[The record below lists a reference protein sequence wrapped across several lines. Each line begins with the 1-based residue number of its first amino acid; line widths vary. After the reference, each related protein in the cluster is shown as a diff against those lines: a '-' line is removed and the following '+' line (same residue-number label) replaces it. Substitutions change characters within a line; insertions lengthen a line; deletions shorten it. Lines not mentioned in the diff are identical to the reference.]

1 MVASW
6 ITEELRTLDLGD
18 KRRDRRVALILDQ
31 QSEIAESTPSACKDA
46 AKLEATY
53 RLVNNQKIPIEGI
66 LKAHNDA
73 SIARSAEHPVVILS
87 QDTTV
92 CDLTKP
98 QRQVRGAGPLE
109 SRDKYGFFLHPLYAI
124 TDTGIVLGTVDQ
136 CIWTRDDIITDLSK
150 KEKVTLRRQQAFEE
164 KESCRWL
171 EMFQSGEQIAIANP
185 ATHYIGVSDSESDIY
200 ELLAQTDDLAA
211 NYDYVI
217 RGCQDRTVLEQ
228 DETRTIS
235 ESLQETEFQ
244 FQREIDL
251 SERRSLIAGET
262 RARRMSRGARVATIS
277 IRSKQ
282 VTLSGPARPG
292 GRAPN
297 VKINVVEAVETDA
310 PDGEEPI
317 RWLLFT
323 SLPVST
329 ILEIERVVGSYCRR
343 WDIELYFKTLKSGMK
358 IEKLKYEE
366 IDAYLRAVTLLMIT
380 GFRIEQL
387 KSANRVC
394 PEVSCE
400 RFYDA
405 SFWKATFLVVFA
417 DRDLPEA
424 PPTISEL
431 MLIVSQLGGY
441 LNKQGQGPPGSTTI
455 WRGMRKAESYH
466 EAFIAYRRLIGD
478 V

>member
-1 MVASW
+1 MANWV
-6 ITEELRTLDLGD
+6 EDELRTLDLGD
-18 KRRDRRVALILDQ
+18 KRRDRRVAMILEQ

-53 RLVNNQKIPIEGI
+53 RLVNNRKIPVDGI

-73 SIARSAEHPVVILS
+73 SIARTAEHLAVVLI
-87 QDTTV
+87 QDTSV

-98 QRQVRGAGPLE
+98 QQQVRGAGPLE
-109 SRDKYGFFLHPLYAI
+109 SRDKYGFFLHPLYAVSEN
-124 TDTGIVLGTVDQ
+124 GLVLGTVDQ
-136 CIWTRDDIITDLSK
+136 CIWTRDDIITNLNK

-171 EMFQSGEQIAIANP
+171 EMFQSGEQIALANP
-185 ATHYIGVSDSESDIY
+185 GTHYIGVSDSESDIY

-217 RGCQDRTVLEQ
+217 RGCQDRTVTEQ
-228 DETRTIS
+228 DQTRTIS
-235 ESLQETEFQ
+235 EVLQETEFQ

-251 SERRSLIAGET
+251 SERKSLITGET
-262 RARRMSRGARVATIS
+262 RARRMSRSARVASIS
-277 IRSKQ
+277 IRARQ

-292 GRAPN
+292 GRAPD
-297 VKINVVEAVETDA
+297 VTINVVEAVETDV
-310 PDGEEPI
+310 PEGEEPI

-323 SLPVST
+323 SLPIST
-329 ILEIERVVGSYCRR
+329 ISEIERVIGSYCRR

-366 IDAYLRAVTLLMIT
+366 IDAYVRAVTLLMIT
-380 GFRIEQL
+380 GFRVEQL

-400 RFYDA
+400 RFYDV

-417 DRDLPEA
+417 GRALPET
-424 PPTISEL
+424 PPTIAEF
-431 MLIVSQLGGY
+431 MLVVAKLGGY
-441 LNKQGQGPPGSTTI
+441 LKKKGQGPPGSTTI

-466 EAFIAYRRLIGD
+466 EAFIAFKRLMED